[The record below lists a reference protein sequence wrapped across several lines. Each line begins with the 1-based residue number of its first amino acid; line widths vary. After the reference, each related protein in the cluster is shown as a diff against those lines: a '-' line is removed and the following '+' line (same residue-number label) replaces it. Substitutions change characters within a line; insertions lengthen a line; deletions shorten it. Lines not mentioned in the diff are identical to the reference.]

1 NDLPLSML
9 VLGGTVA
16 LLETPSHSGHPGT
29 RPSVEEGGTALLR
42 PPRIAGRDSGVEGAA
57 AGAPRAKDIEQ
68 PSAGEAVAAKSP
80 ETDVVVN
87 AINGAAPELKFLR
100 GFRSAEQF
108 AQTVSELRSIL
119 RQAGITDATI
129 GVRGSS
135 VSGSSF
141 RTGGPF
147 GQT

>member
-1 NDLPLSML
+1 MPSFKTAFRRGSTKNTNRHGSLVLSVGRQLFQGATNSGLVSVNDLPLSML

-42 PPRIAGRDSGVEGAA
+42 PPRIAGRDSGVEGAT

-80 ETDVVVN
+80 ETDTVAN
-87 AINGAAPELKFLR
+87 AINVDAPDLN
-100 GFRSAEQF
+100 
-108 AQTVSELRSIL
+108 L
-119 RQAGITDATI
+119 RQ
-129 GVRGSS
+129 
-135 VSGSSF
+135 
-141 RTGGPF
+141 
-147 GQT
+147 